1 MYFETLKS
9 ILSDHPLVVDFLVN
23 RERIGQTEGFIEFEC
38 QLIHNFKFQIFEYYK
53 NGVISNYR
61 YHIMDVE
68 GKLLVRWDNAPH
80 FPELE
85 SFPHH
90 KHLAVEADT
99 SDQPTLMQVLNQISD
114 IW

>member
-1 MYFETLKS
+1 
-9 ILSDHPLVVDFLVN
+9 ID
-23 RERIGQTEGFIEFEC
+23 IEC
-38 QLIHNFKFQIFEYYK
+38 QLIREFRFQIFEYYI

-80 FPELE
+80 FPDLE
-85 SFPHH
+85 NFPHH
-90 KHLAVEADT
+90 KHSVVEAIT
-99 SDQPTLMQVLNQISD
+99 SNQPTLMQILNQVSD